1 MVLVIILGICLGVAL
16 AFMIT
21 AIMVDSSTNKGD
33 SKASFRDWA
42 NKPIKIIEK
51 KDNVNPNNMM
61 NGVNSK
67 KII

>member
-33 SKASFRDWA
+33 GKASFRDWA